1 MSDSPTPNLI
11 EQITQHLPTLS
22 ADELQTVHDF
32 VEFLL
37 WKRQPAAAPAPHPK
51 SAEARAIERLGDSD
65 DPTKWITVME
75 IGDEIDEAAL
85 ERLDQWLVD
94 RGYKKPVSN

>member
-11 EQITQHLPTLS
+11 EQITQHLHDLS

-37 WKRQPAAAPAPHPK
+37 WKHERANAPALRPK
-51 SAEARAIERLGDSD
+51 SAKQRAIERMGDGD
-65 DPTKWITVME
+65 DPSKWITTME

-85 ERLDQWLVD
+85 ERLEQWLVE
-94 RGYKKPVSN
+94 RGYKKPISN

>member
-11 EQITQHLPTLS
+11 EQITQPLHTLS

-32 VEFLL
+32 VEFLI
-37 WKRQPAAAPAPHPK
+37 WKRQTAAAPRPK

-65 DPTKWITVME
+65 DPSKWITVME

-85 ERLDQWLVD
+85 ARLDQWLVD